1 MPSPPSAQSTQ
12 SAQSTPSTTM
22 TVATARRVMALTV
35 VGVSAYVGSWL
46 VSGWL
51 IDGYDPMAQAI
62 SETFAIGAPTATRVV
77 MTTALVATGVLLIA
91 FGPALDRLAP
101 GTGSLPMW
109 TSIVSGAATV
119 LVAAAPCTAGCPGFT
134 TTRLDALHVVAASV
148 GYVALIATPLA
159 TARRV
164 WRHDPV
170 LARTSLAMGTAA
182 ALLFVVAT
190 TIDLG
195 AQGLVQRGY
204 NTIAD
209 AWYVVAGVW
218 LLRATADQADRT

>member
-1 MPSPPSAQSTQ
+1 MPSPPSA
-12 SAQSTPSTTM
+12 PSTTM
-22 TVATARRVMALTV
+22 TVATARRVMAMTI

-51 IDGYDPMAQAI
+51 IDGYDPVAQAI
-62 SETFAIGAPTATRVV
+62 SETFAIGAPTASRVL
-77 MTTALVATGVLLIA
+77 MTAALVATGVLLIA

-101 GTGSLPMW
+101 GTGRLPMW

-119 LVAAAPCTAGCPGFT
+119 LIAAAPCTAGCPGFAAS
-134 TTRLDALHVVAASV
+134 RLDAMHVVFASV
-148 GYVALIATPLA
+148 GYVTLIATPLA

-164 WRHDPV
+164 WAHDPV
-170 LARTSLAMGTAA
+170 LARISLAMGATAA
-182 ALLFVVAT
+182 VLFVVAT
-190 TIDLG
+190 TVDLG

-209 AWYVVAGVW
+209 AWYIVAGVW
-218 LLRATADQADRT
+218 LLRATADRADRT

>member
-1 MPSPPSAQSTQ
+1 MPSPPS
-12 SAQSTPSTTM
+12 TPSSPSRTM
-22 TVATARRVMALTV
+22 SIATARRVMALTV

-51 IDGYDPMAQAI
+51 IDGYDPMTQAI

-77 MTTALVATGVLLIA
+77 MTAALVATGVLLMA

-101 GTGSLPMW
+101 GTGRLPMW
-109 TSIVSGAATV
+109 TSIVSGMATV
-119 LVAAAPCTAGCPGFT
+119 GIAAAPCTAGCPGFAS
-134 TTRLDALHVVAASV
+134 TRLDALHVVAASV

-159 TARRV
+159 TAWRV
-164 WRHDPV
+164 WAHDPM
-170 LARTSLAMGTAA
+170 LGRTSLAMGTAA
-182 ALLFVVAT
+182 ALLFVVAAT
-190 TIDLG
+190 LDVG

-209 AWYVVAGVW
+209 AWYVVAGLWV
-218 LLRATADQADRT
+218 LRDTAGRA